1 MLKDR
6 YIKPSQ
12 VIDFANP
19 TSSVVTQAV
28 PLNILLF
35 IRIIYRSL
43 NYAESLNQPTK
54 SSRSNQAKLAKQSK
68 IASAEIFG
76 SIAVAVILI
85 ALFGGVA

>member
-1 MLKDR
+1 MLKNR

-35 IRIIYRSL
+35 IRIIYKSL
-43 NYAESLNQPTK
+43 NHAESLKNPTN
-54 SSRSNQAKLAKQSK
+54 SSRFNQAKLTKQTK
-68 IASAEIFG
+68 IATAEILG
-76 SIAVAVILI
+76 SIVVAVILV